1 MTVNDF
7 NPSSFAGAM
16 QLRTRKEKKFDEVE
30 SNLPDPRKPKL
41 ETTQLLSVRGWL
53 DRLGSLNPFGRAVT
67 NDDLVWLLD
76 NTAFKTGGGAW
87 QAEFVAAVF
96 EREPRGK
103 VVDMVTGI
111 VRAVGLADD
120 AAERKTVEERIVPF
134 LWDIRP
140 LRTVAVT
147 QHHRRGELK
156 LGPTNV
162 NGLSSNV
169 LAVPSGS
176 RGSLVKSS
184 TKVGGGE
191 GAIVDMQTYYAGPDG
206 WGIISDIDD
215 TIKITKTSD
224 PVGIL
229 RETFVEEPSPIPGM
243 PELYAKAKSLL
254 PKDTAWFYLSAS
266 PYNLYPFLK
275 QFRKQFYP
283 PGTLILRDSSWKTVA
298 GLLSALTLNTE
309 EYKVDRMNK
318 INSWLPERKM
328 IVIGDS
334 TQSDPEA
341 YGEVYRTKPG
351 WIKLILI
358 RKATDVASFGIDEKN
373 EPERFEKAFKDIP
386 REAWHVFED
395 PSECLQIIK
404 DTLKHK

>member
-134 LWDIRP
+134 LLDIRP

-206 WGIISDIDD
+206 WGIISGAYINP
-215 TIKITKTSD
+215 TVMMMLSWVSFT
-224 PVGIL
+224 
-229 RETFVEEPSPIPGM
+229 
-243 PELYAKAKSLL
+243 
-254 PKDTAWFYLSAS
+254 TAVNF
-266 PYNLYPFLK
+266 
-275 QFRKQFYP
+275 
-283 PGTLILRDSSWKTVA
+283 
-298 GLLSALTLNTE
+298 
-309 EYKVDRMNK
+309 
-318 INSWLPERKM
+318 
-328 IVIGDS
+328 
-334 TQSDPEA
+334 
-341 YGEVYRTKPG
+341 
-351 WIKLILI
+351 
-358 RKATDVASFGIDEKN
+358 
-373 EPERFEKAFKDIP
+373 
-386 REAWHVFED
+386 
-395 PSECLQIIK
+395 C
-404 DTLKHK
+404 